1 MASMALAR
9 ATAVAKN
16 ATGLSTAGSF
26 SGIGRDLSKYVLPS
40 GEKNCLCP
48 KALKP
53 ISSSSTAPHSQVRTY
68 ARARNAAFLF
78 LVNVGEW

>member
-16 ATGLSTAGSF
+16 AIGISTAGSF
-26 SGIGRDLSKYVLPS
+26 SEIGYDLSKYVSPS
-40 GEKNCLCP
+40 GERNCLYP
-48 KALKP
+48 EALKTT
-53 ISSSSTAPHSQVRTY
+53 SSSSTASHSQVRTY
-68 ARARNAAFLF
+68 PRARNAAFLF